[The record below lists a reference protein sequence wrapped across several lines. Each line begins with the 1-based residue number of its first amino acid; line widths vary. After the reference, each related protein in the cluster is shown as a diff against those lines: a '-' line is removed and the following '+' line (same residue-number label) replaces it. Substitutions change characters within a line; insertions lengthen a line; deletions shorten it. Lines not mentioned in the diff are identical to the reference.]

1 MSVTLP
7 ISPDALAF
15 PNTHELRNE
24 LVEELI
30 PNLGEEMHAELVPRS
45 REVTEIE
52 E

>member
-1 MSVTLP
+1 MSQSVPFFFFLLP
-7 ISPDALAF
+7 K
-15 PNTHELRNE
+15 THELRNE